1 MLFTAETDKP
11 VVFVAGTALGLISS
25 GWGEIIMERYS
36 EWHPHNMLRDTLRDT
51 WTAGGRQVVRVLL
64 C

>member
-11 VVFVAGTALGLISS
+11 VVFMAGTALGLISS

-36 EWHPHNMLRDTLRDT
+36 E
-51 WTAGGRQVVRVLL
+51 
-64 C
+64 